1 MQYRLGIS
9 SDYFSNVATNGLM
22 DGLFIT
28 KIKIIKNVYLSHR
41 AIIKGDFASKPFK
54 PYYTQTIL
62 LSYAKSF

>member
-9 SDYFSNVATNGLM
+9 TDYFSKVAKNGLM

-28 KIKIIKNVYLSHR
+28 KIKIIKNLFLSHR
-41 AIIKGDFASKPFK
+41 AIIKSNFADKPFK